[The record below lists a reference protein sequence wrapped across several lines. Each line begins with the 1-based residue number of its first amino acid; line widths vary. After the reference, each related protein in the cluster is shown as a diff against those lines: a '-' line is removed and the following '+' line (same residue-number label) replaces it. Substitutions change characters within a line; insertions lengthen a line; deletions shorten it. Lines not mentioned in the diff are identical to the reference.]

1 MNSLLKTA
9 GVPGRAQGRLT
20 VTQLADGVLK
30 YSILQRGKR
39 TPRDRGTIAFIP
51 LEYDICMMSH
61 HPRHLL
67 GIWYDIMSR
76 AMVVGC

>member
-39 TPRDRGTIAFIP
+39 TPGTGAQ
-51 LEYDICMMSH
+51 LLLYHWNMM
-61 HPRHLL
+61 
-67 GIWYDIMSR
+67 Y
-76 AMVVGC
+76 A